1 MSEINRTLP
10 DELAEL
16 AHLALVQGL
25 DEVHLLFEGLGADFP
40 ASIGWQLSLT
50 RIDPSV
56 LIELEIN
63 KDPELRAALDAARET
78 MSWNYGPEVEGK
90 LMVIRENTHRGDNTL
105 RVSAQVGSEVH
116 AFRGRDEPYLDVAQI
131 REWIL
136 APREG
141 IPDLTDDE
149 RQAAEVEAE
158 RMVTAWKLGWSAERT
173 LSRSEALSM
182 EKVTGEPGT
191 VYAQYSYSALNHFFN
206 VEGHPAHRDNG
217 TEVSIDLRLS
227 RAGLAGEWFCSS
239 DGVDELPGG
248 GYVARKTPLAEIFDR
263 VADTP
268 PWHTEVAY
276 FDEDLE
282 EWVR

>member
-25 DEVHLLFEGLGADFP
+25 DKVHLLFEGLGADFP

-56 LIELEIN
+56 LIQLEID
-63 KDPELRAALDAARET
+63 KDPELRAELNADT
-78 MSWNYGPEVEGK
+78 KMK
-90 LMVIRENTHRGDNTL
+90 LKVIRENVHRGDNTL
-105 RVSAQVGSEVH
+105 RVSAQVGSEVD
-116 AFRGRDEPYLDVAQI
+116 AFRGMDEPYWDAAQI
-131 REWIL
+131 RQWIL

-158 RMVTAWKLGWSAERT
+158 RMVTAWNLGWSAERT
-173 LSRSEALSM
+173 LSRSQALSM
-182 EKVTGEPGT
+182 EKITGKPGT
-191 VYAQYSYSALNHFFN
+191 ICAQYRYSALNHFFN
-206 VEGHPAHRDNG
+206 TEGHPAHRDNG
-217 TEVSIDLRLS
+217 TEVSIDLRLT
-227 RAGLAGEWFCSS
+227 RAGLAGEWTYSS
-239 DGVDELPGG
+239 DGMDELPGG
-248 GYVARKTPLAEIFDR
+248 GYLARVIPPEALLAR

>member
-1 MSEINRTLP
+1 MSEIDRTLP
-10 DELAEL
+10 NELAEL

-40 ASIGWQLSLT
+40 APIGWQLNLT

-56 LIELEIN
+56 LIQLEID
-63 KDPELRAALDAARET
+63 KDPELRAVLDADREA
-78 MSWNYGPEVEGK
+78 MSWEHGPEVEGK
-90 LMVIRENTHRGDNTL
+90 LKAIRENVRRGENTL
-105 RVSAQVGSEVH
+105 RVSAQVGSEVD
-116 AFRGRDEPYLDVAQI
+116 AFRGMDEPYWNAAQI
-131 REWIL
+131 RQWIL

-173 LSRSEALSM
+173 LSRSQALSM
-182 EKVTGEPGT
+182 EKATGEPGT
-191 VYAQYSYSALNHFFN
+191 VYAQYNYSALNHFFN
-206 VEGHPAHRDNG
+206 TEGHRAHRDNG
-217 TEVSIDLRLS
+217 TEVSIDLRLT
-227 RAGLAGEWFCSS
+227 RAGLAGEWTYCS
-239 DGVDELPGG
+239 DGMDELPGG
-248 GYVARKTPLAEIFDR
+248 GYLARVLPPETLLAR

>member
-16 AHLALVQGL
+16 AHLALVEGL
-25 DEVHLLFEGLGADFP
+25 DEVHLFFEGLGADFP

-50 RIDPSV
+50 RVDPSV
-56 LIELEIN
+56 LIELEID
-63 KDPELRAALDAARET
+63 KDPELRAELDADAE
-78 MSWNYGPEVEGK
+78 MSWSYSPEAEAK
-90 LMVIRENTHRGDNTL
+90 LKVIRENIHRGDNTL
-105 RVSAQVGSEVH
+105 RVSAQVGTEVR
-116 AFRGRDEPYLDVAQI
+116 AFRGMDKPYWDVAQI

-136 APREG
+136 TPREG
-141 IPDLTDDE
+141 IPALTDHE
-149 RQAAEVEAE
+149 RRAAEVEAE

-173 LSRSEALSM
+173 LSRDSAMSA
-182 EKVTGEPGT
+182 EKITGKPGT
-191 VYAQYSYSALNHFFN
+191 VYVQYSYSALNHFFN

-227 RAGLAGEWFCSS
+227 RAGLAGKWTYSS
-239 DGVDELPGG
+239 DGLDETPGG
-248 GYVARKTPLAEIFDR
+248 GYVARKTSLAEIFDR
-263 VADTP
+263 VANTP